1 MLVWVAYSL
10 VFAVSVV
17 FVIDKIKGEI
27 VSEVQDAV
35 DAVVA
40 QLAKAKAEVVGKI
53 ADVEA
58 QLAAA
63 SVPAEVVDLSGL
75 KAAAQA
81 LDDVVADAP
90 VEAPVE
96 EAPVDVPVEE
106 V

>member
-17 FVIDKIKGEI
+17 YVIDKIKGEI

-40 QLAKAKAEVVGKI
+40 QLVKAKAEVVGQI
-53 ADVEA
+53 ASLEEA
-58 QLAAA
+58 VAAGG
-63 SVPAEVVDLSGL
+63 PVDLSGL

-81 LDDVVADAP
+81 LDDVVAD
-90 VEAPVE
+90 VVVE
-96 EAPVDVPVEE
+96 EPVVVEE
-106 V
+106 VPAEEV